1 MTSRDTQQHEPNVEQ
16 IIETVASW
24 SNITTDTE
32 RFNATRFILAG
43 REIGHLHPRLADIG
57 YPQPLRDQ
65 LIAEGQTE
73 EHHVVP
79 QHPNA
84 TTFHIESADDLD
96 HVVWLFRLSYLAR
109 VASLQQREDTES
121 TLPAID
127 VHKEVDELAPSA
139 AVRSA
144 FKTAATDVS

>member
-1 MTSRDTQQHEPNVEQ
+1 MTSRETQQHDPNVEQ
-16 IIETVASW
+16 VIETVASW
-24 SNITTDTE
+24 PNITTDTE
-32 RFNATRFILAG
+32 QFNATRFSLAG

-57 YPQPLRDQ
+57 YPKSLRDQ
-65 LIAEGQTE
+65 LIAEGHTE

-79 QHPNA
+79 QHPNV
-84 TTFHIESADDLD
+84 TTFYIESADDLD

-121 TLPAID
+121 TLTAIG
-127 VHKEVDELAPSA
+127 VHEEVDDLVPSN

-144 FKTAATDVS
+144 FETAAEDVS